1 MRRRRRVAGGF
12 AERNSVGNKITEKD
26 SDILSIYLLNFSEKY
41 SFSDELMDF
50 FIYLVR
56 IRNTKTQLE
65 EILDIKIRELL
76 QNQKLHF
83 TKSAKK
89 RLAVIKTRE
98 SFKNQTLVNVTRK
111 QEFETEFQITEE
123 SENLEEIPEENLI
136 DYYFSNK
143 QKLPS
148 SDFDR
153 NIFVEDDDC
162 FDDVCFRTGG
172 SRALEDLAR
181 VFSLLGEKEILNI
194 MTFALFPKNKNASS
208 KKFSVPSRAINNFYD
223 FSKLQIIIDFATL
236 NENESLVLKFFYYH
250 KKFSALSSLED
261 NINSNNRNSY
271 YSTIIGLSESDFIN
285 TIRKDK
291 ALLFYGIIKENKRTG
306 FFELTDDVSTCISAG
321 NTNSFFT
328 SVLKETEVKP
338 YELKS
343 FSCNQENIEIIQ
355 NLLKSK
361 QSVNILLYG
370 APGSGKTEFA
380 KSIIKSVNKK
390 ILAFKNDLELDES
403 ENAICALNRIS
414 IVNQGNDCVILVDEA
429 DKLLDTGEHSSMFGN
444 FASEQKGPIN
454 KMLEGSKNQII
465 WITNYVSQIDEST
478 KRRFTF
484 SMRFNPMSDETLRNI
499 TKSKIADVKMSEDLR
514 NKILDLCT
522 KYKVTGASVENIRK
536 LLLSIDFQNSSE
548 NLQNSQ
554 NLQKETQ
561 KSEDEKLE
569 QIKIIL
575 AANSELLNGKAK
587 MRERQCDAYDLN
599 VLNTSI
605 NPNKIVQMLLN
616 AKKFE
621 EKNKTSQNGIRMLFY
636 GLSGTGKTEFARY
649 IADKL
654 GKKILVKRA
663 SDILNPYVGM
673 NEKNIASAFAQAE
686 SSGDILLFDEA
697 DSFFSNRENASQSWE
712 RNTVNEFL
720 NQMEEFSGI
729 LICTTNLKEILDP
742 AINRRFHILCEFK
755 PLTQQGIETL
765 LKKYFSS
772 VSFSQ
777 NQVQELKQTNSLTP
791 GDFASLAAKL
801 RFMDEAEL
809 SAKNITSEL
818 LNMQKEKQSSDSY
831 AKKIGFRE

>member
-1 MRRRRRVAGGF
+1 MRRRRRVANSF

-50 FIYLVR
+50 FFYLVR
-56 IRNTKTQLE
+56 IRNTKTKLE
-65 EILDIKIRELL
+65 EIVDLKIRELL

-83 TKSAKK
+83 TKSTKK
-89 RLAVIKTRE
+89 ELEVIKTKETFR
-98 SFKNQTLVNVTRK
+98 NQNLSNITKK
-111 QEFETEFQITEE
+111 QKFENEFQITED
-123 SENLEEIPEENLI
+123 SEDLEELSEENLI
-136 DYYFSNK
+136 DYYFSHK
-143 QKLPS
+143 QKIS
-148 SDFDR
+148 ISDFDR
-153 NIFVEDDDC
+153 EIFIEDDNC
-162 FDDVCFRTGG
+162 FDEVCFRTNGNNL
-172 SRALEDLAR
+172 LEDLAR
-181 VFSLLGEKEILNI
+181 IFSLFGEKELRNI
-194 MTFALFPKNKNASS
+194 MTFALFPKDKISS
-208 KKFSVPSRAINNFYD
+208 TKKFNIPNRAINNFYD
-223 FSKLQIIIDFATL
+223 FSKLQIIIDFASL
-236 NENESLVLKFFYYH
+236 DENESSVLKFFYYN
-250 KKFSALSSLED
+250 KKFAALNSLEED
-261 NINSNNRNSY
+261 INSNNRNSY

-291 ALLFYGIIKENKRTG
+291 ALLFYGIIKENKRSG

-328 SVLKETEVKP
+328 SVLKETDVEP
-338 YELKS
+338 YELES
-343 FSCNQENIEIIQ
+343 FSCNQENIKIIQ
-355 NLLKSK
+355 NLLKSQ

-390 ILAFKNDLELDES
+390 ILAFKNDLELAES

-429 DKLLDTGEHSSMFGN
+429 DKLLDTGEHSSLFGN

-499 TKSKIADVKMSEDLR
+499 TKSKIADVKMSENLR

-548 NLQNSQ
+548 MS
-554 NLQKETQ
+554 Q
-561 KSEDEKLE
+561 KSEEEKLE

-575 AANSELLNGKAK
+575 AANSELLNGKTK
-587 MRERQCDAYDLN
+587 IREKQCDAYDLN
-599 VLNTSI
+599 VLNTSM

-654 GKKILVKRA
+654 GKKILTKRA

-697 DSFFSNRENASQSWE
+697 DSFFSSRENASQSWE

-729 LICTTNLKEILDP
+729 LICTTNLREILDP
-742 AINRRFHILCEFK
+742 AINRRFHLLCEFK
-755 PLTQQGIETL
+755 PLTEQGIETL

-791 GDFASLAAKL
+791 GDFASLSSRL
-801 RFMDEAEL
+801 RFMDEDEL
-809 SAKNITSEL
+809 NAKNITNEL